1 MESVIQVLPKDNYK
15 LELWFDTGEHRLFDM
30 SPYLNKGVFIKLKD
44 RALFDQAYVGLGTV
58 CWPGELDVA
67 PETLYDRSTAL
78 G

>member
-15 LELWFDTGEHRLFDM
+15 LELWFDNGEHRLFDM
-30 SPYLNKGVFIKLKD
+30 SPYLNKGVFIQLKD
-44 RALFDQAYVGLGTV
+44 RSLFDQAYVGLGTV

-67 PETLYDRSTAL
+67 PETLYDRSIAL